1 MSSIVKA
8 ISMSLLL
15 IACLGLTQSVGAQ
28 NREDAQHQA
37 NVDDED
43 DGLAFYDS
51 NAGTYYTGIWQ
62 HLATPRNLEKDSPS
76 QVLVNPAL
84 PLTDNH
90 PKAN

>member
-15 IACLGLTQSVGAQ
+15 IACSGLTQSGGAQ
-28 NREDAQHQA
+28 NREDSQHHA

-62 HLATPRNLEKDSPS
+62 HLTTPRNLENDSYS
-76 QVLVNPAL
+76 QVVNPAH

-90 PKAN
+90 PKAY